1 MEERGS
7 DEMTTRIPRVG
18 MTMIAAAAALLS
30 VARSGSAEV
39 RLPAGLGDHMVLQRA
54 APLPVRGWAEP
65 GEQVRVSLADATAE
79 TRSGE
84 DGRWQVSLPAQ
95 AAGGPFALKV
105 SGQRQ
110 LEFEDVL
117 VGEV

>member
-1 MEERGS
+1 M
-7 DEMTTRIPRVG
+7 
-18 MTMIAAAAALLS
+18 
-30 VARSGSAEV
+30 
-39 RLPAGLGDHMVLQRA
+39 
-54 APLPVRGWAEP
+54 LPVQSWAEP

-84 DGRWQVSLPAQ
+84 DGRWQVSLSR
-95 AAGGPFALKV
+95 AGCGRALRAKV

>member
-1 MEERGS
+1 
-7 DEMTTRIPRVG
+7 MTTRIPRVG

-30 VARSGSAEV
+30 VARGRSLAITWCCS
-39 RLPAGLGDHMVLQRA
+39 

-84 DGRWQVSLPAQ
+84 DGRWRCLFPRRLRE
-95 AAGGPFALKV
+95 GP
-105 SGQRQ
+105 SR
-110 LEFEDVL
+110 
-117 VGEV
+117 